1 MSKAVLESRGQ
12 ARRIARVAV
21 LVGLAS
27 VLHAVEALIP
37 VPYVMPGA
45 KLGLA
50 NTVALYAVLRLG
62 LGEALMI
69 SFLRTL
75 LGSLVSGT
83 FLNVSYYLST
93 GGAVVSTLVM
103 YAAARIPRD
112 RLSTVGVSIGGAVTH
127 NITQLVL
134 AAAILRTTGVFFYF
148 PYLLFFAVPTGIF
161 TGFLVR
167 RLVKLG

>member
-1 MSKAVLESRGQ
+1 MAWKSRSR
-12 ARRIARVAV
+12 ATRIARVAV

-27 VLHAVEALIP
+27 VLHAVEAVIP

-93 GGAVVSTLVM
+93 GGAIVSTIVM
-103 YAAARIPRD
+103 YTAARIPRE
-112 RLSTVGVSIGGAVTH
+112 RLSTVGVSIGGAATH
-127 NITQLVL
+127 NITQLLL
-134 AAAILRTTGVFFYF
+134 AAAILRTTGVFFYL

-161 TGFLVR
+161 TGLLAG
-167 RLVKLG
+167 RLAKLG

>member
-1 MSKAVLESRGQ
+1 MSKAVRESRGK
-12 ARRIARVAV
+12 ARRIVRVAV

-83 FLNVSYYLST
+83 FLNISYYLST

-103 YAAARIPRD
+103 YGAGRIPRE
-112 RLSTVGVSIGGAVTH
+112 RLSTVGVSIGGAATH
-127 NITQLVL
+127 NITQLLL
-134 AAAILRTTGVFFYF
+134 AAAILRTTGVFFYL

>member
-1 MSKAVLESRGQ
+1 MTKTLPQSRGS

-21 LVGLAS
+21 LVGMAS

-62 LGEALMI
+62 LGEALTI
-69 SFLRTL
+69 SVLRTF

-93 GGAVVSTLVM
+93 GGAVVSTIVM
-103 YAAARIPRD
+103 YAAGKVPRE
-112 RLSTVGVSIGGAVTH
+112 RLSTVGVSIGGAATH
-127 NITQLVL
+127 NVTQLLL
-134 AAAILRTTGVFFYF
+134 AAAILRTTGVFFYL

-161 TGFLVR
+161 TGFLVS

>member
-1 MSKAVLESRGQ
+1 M
-12 ARRIARVAV
+12 ARVAV

-37 VPYVMPGA
+37 VPYLMPGA

-75 LGSLVSGT
+75 LGSLLSGT

-93 GGAVVSTLVM
+93 GGAIVSTVVM
-103 YAAARIPRD
+103 HAAAKIPRE
-112 RLSTVGVSIGGAVTH
+112 RLSTVGVSIGGAATH
-127 NITQLVL
+127 NITQLLL
-134 AAAILRTTGVFFYF
+134 AAAILRTTGVFFYL

-161 TGFLVR
+161 TGFLAG
-167 RLVKLG
+167 RLIKLG